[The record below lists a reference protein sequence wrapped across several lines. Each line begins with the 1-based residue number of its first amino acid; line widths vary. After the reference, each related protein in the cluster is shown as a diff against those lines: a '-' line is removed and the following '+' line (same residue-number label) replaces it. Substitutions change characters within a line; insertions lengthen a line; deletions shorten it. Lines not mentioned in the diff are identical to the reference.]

1 MDDDET
7 SFDAAVFD
15 TAVQHCFE
23 RLDKLVLRL
32 HRYPLDAVVV
42 AIGTY
47 FEGLLGAMLDE
58 RQCTADDIRRFL
70 RDIESGVLEA
80 QDPAEK

>member
-1 MDDDET
+1 MD
-7 SFDAAVFD
+7 SRICLVSHSSGSAA
-15 TAVQHCFE
+15 A
-23 RLDKLVLRL
+23 
-32 HRYPLDAVVV
+32 AVVV

-47 FEGLLGAMLDE
+47 FEGLLGTMLDE

-80 QDPAEK
+80 QGPAEK